1 MESNADD
8 CRLSNDDFDYT
19 YGELYYDL
27 CNDGIDT
34 FEDCNLSSD
43 DFQDLLAPATENWNN
58 FSSKDHPAVV
68 TMDHSKTVQWMLA
81 QDEIHHLK
89 KSICQLLGKGIDEE
103 IQQDEIVLFI
113 LGPNSAPGRY
123 LRQELSLSE

>member
-89 KSICQLLGKGIDEE
+89 KSICQLLGKGIDEKKFNRMK
-103 IQQDEIVLFI
+103 L
-113 LGPNSAPGRY
+113 Y
-123 LRQELSLSE
+123 YLSLDLTVHLADT